1 VRLILPRGTHAVE
14 FSRAFFRGTGTF
26 ARAFARFGRIRGPAT
41 RAVTDTILRPP
52 FYALQPGVSKI
63 QPNDTAALRQGV
75 DQCMANAMA
84 DESVH
89 GAVVPGFAV
98 VCEMARA

>member
-1 VRLILPRGTHAVE
+1 VRLILPRGPRAVE
-14 FSRAFFRGTGTF
+14 FSRAFFHGTGTF

-63 QPNDTAALRQGV
+63 QPNDTAALRQDV
-75 DQCMANAMA
+75 DQFIAMA
-84 DESVH
+84 DESVP